1 VPPSFEL
8 DALLTSTVELPLLD
22 ADAGWLEAAAL
33 LELWELPPHALTSS
47 ATPIIATRTFIDAR
61 T

>member
-1 VPPSFEL
+1 
-8 DALLTSTVELPLLD
+8 LTSTVELPLPD

-47 ATPIIATRTFIDAR
+47 ETPAIATRTFIDAY